1 MKKKAVIL
9 IDGEN
14 FRYSLKSLFPGRF
27 KYLPKKV
34 DWAKLFTLP
43 LAEDHELVRMYWYV
57 VDSLHFRPFEI
68 PEWDS
73 DFERLLKKV
82 VSTKLELT
90 RNANRKDSYLREKRE
105 QLKHVRTTIRERFS
119 DWRRDQDRIS
129 HLHDFLEFRR
139 CGSIVYNLLTN
150 SFEREKGVDVKLAI
164 DLFAFKEIA
173 DVAVLFSGDQDYIP
187 AIQAYKDSGKH
198 IFSVN
203 FETANKRLLPGGSYM
218 LSGLVDKVVTIGQEN
233 ILAHIKEF

>member
-34 DWAKLFTLP
+34 
-43 LAEDHELVRMYWYV
+43 
-57 VDSLHFRPFEI
+57 
-68 PEWDS
+68 
-73 DFERLLKKV
+73 
-82 VSTKLELT
+82 
-90 RNANRKDSYLREKRE
+90 
-105 QLKHVRTTIRERFS
+105 
-119 DWRRDQDRIS
+119 
-129 HLHDFLEFRR
+129 
-139 CGSIVYNLLTN
+139 
-150 SFEREKGVDVKLAI
+150 
-164 DLFAFKEIA
+164 
-173 DVAVLFSGDQDYIP
+173 DYIP